1 MLNDHLGNI
10 RASIS
15 DRRQFSSPIFDPV
28 ITDATDYFPF
38 GAPNPMVS
46 SSAGYRYGFNG
57 KELDKNNEFGTSN
70 VYDYGFRIY
79 NPSIGRFLSVDPLT
93 RSYPELTPYQFA
105 SNTPIKAIDLD
116 GLESWTVVRNF
127 LPNNSKPVLKWH
139 FDKDKPNPGG
149 LYVISRYWNTRG
161 GKISESSGTA
171 NYGEY
176 PLEFPNFSKGVYD
189 QTIRADDKPLFSVEG
204 HAKLTVGTVGAT
216 AGVLSKKVG
225 FVYKA
230 GDTDLIGLTASS
242 FTTKEVPL
250 FGYTSIATDQSMD
263 IGAEVGVGAA
273 TLGYKHE
280 FDRKTHTFTD
290 QNEILVGVGPK
301 EVVINTYT
309 NEMSSR
315 LVSGVKVGLILGIDA
330 EIAGSFNPNLNRI
343 QFSEYEIKELNA
355 RWGGALYRIS
365 NEWIGWPTKPS
376 DQK

>member
-149 LYVISRYWNTRG
+149 LYVINRYWNTRG

-176 PLEFPNFSKGVYD
+176 PLQFPNFAKGVYD
-189 QTIRADDKPLFSVEG
+189 QTTRADGRPLLSLEG
-204 HAKLTVGTVGAT
+204 HLKLTVGTVGITTT
-216 AGVLSKKVG
+216 AFTKKKG

-230 GDTDLIGLTASS
+230 GDIDLIGGTLSS
-242 FTTKEVPL
+242 YDPKGIFD
-250 FGYTSIATDQSMD
+250 YTSIAKDQSMD
-263 IGAEVGVGAA
+263 IGAEGGIGPLS
-273 TLGYKHE
+273 LGYKHE

-290 QNEILVGVGPK
+290 QNEVLVGIGDGEIVA
-301 EVVINTYT
+301 NTYT
-309 NEMSSR
+309 NEASQR
-315 LVSGVKVGLILGIDA
+315 YVFFGAKAGLILGVDT
-330 EIAGSFNPNLNRI
+330 EFAGSHNPNEKRI

-355 RWGGALYRIS
+355 KWGGSFFRTT
-365 NEWIGWPTKPS
+365 NEWVGYPAKPS
-376 DQK
+376 SQQK